1 MLNQL
6 LKKNRICIYFICLVF
21 MSFGLISCK
30 EDNRVEP
37 VEKKAIVGTFKWSE
51 WQEKAGWASYDAAD
65 YIPDDSVM
73 SELKAVNKDNISYI
87 LFSASWCPDCMKEMP
102 QLMKIF
108 KLMDLDLETITIYG
122 LTYKE
127 KTEPTGTYLKYDIK
141 RVPTLVVLKDG
152 EEIGRIV
159 EYPVESLE
167 KDLLKILSL

>member
-1 MLNQL
+1 
-6 LKKNRICIYFICLVF
+6 
-21 MSFGLISCK
+21 
-30 EDNRVEP
+30 
-37 VEKKAIVGTFKWSE
+37 
-51 WQEKAGWASYDAAD
+51 
-65 YIPDDSVM
+65 
-73 SELKAVNKDNISYI
+73 
-87 LFSASWCPDCMKEMP
+87 MP

-141 RVPTLVVLKDG
+141 RVPTLVVLRDG